1 MQIKSWKQGTKHFPA
16 EWGLRTRTVAVSPFE
31 SLEASLQNTALFP
44 AHKQKLDQ
52 KRASCAYLKPFVI
65 KVKYSSPLS

>member
-1 MQIKSWKQGTKHFPA
+1 MGSYRIH
-16 EWGLRTRTVAVSPFE
+16 TVALLPSE

-44 AHKQKLDQ
+44 AHKEKAGG

-65 KVKYSSPLS
+65 KVKYNTPLS